1 MYTYRYRGHVFNC
14 MDEVNVSPK
23 LKTKKSYA
31 VLSGRCTSGLYRHL
45 RSVPVALAHV
55 SPVWRILSAS

>member
-31 VLSGRCTSGLYRHL
+31 VLSGRCTSGLGL
-45 RSVPVALAHV
+45 GPPWALAV
-55 SPVWRILSAS
+55 